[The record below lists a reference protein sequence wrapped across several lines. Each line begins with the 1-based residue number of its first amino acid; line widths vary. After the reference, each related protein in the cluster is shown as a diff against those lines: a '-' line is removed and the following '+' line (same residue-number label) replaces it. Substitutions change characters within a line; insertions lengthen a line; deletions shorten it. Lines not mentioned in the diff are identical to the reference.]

1 MFSIQRPS
9 GLTSPHSSGC
19 NLMLVLPITACT
31 LVSWCFYCTLSA
43 PEICIHS
50 PTPSLQRDTIIKASL
65 SIPLQTCSIL
75 MAGVAFHGPFY
86 RLFHTYLPAFLSLLR
101 SSFHPSIHHISI
113 RLTQLPLVL
122 VCELLRELAPS
133 LTFLC
138 LAPSIM
144 LHKLM

>member
-9 GLTSPHSSGC
+9 GLTSPHSGC

-65 SIPLQTCSIL
+65 SILLQTCSIL
-75 MAGVAFHGPFY
+75 MAGVAFHGPFH
-86 RLFHTYLPAFLSLLR
+86 RLSHTYLLLSFLSSVLP
-101 SSFHPSIHHISI
+101 SIHPSIHHISI

-122 VCELLRELAPS
+122 VCKLLRELAPS
-133 LTFLC
+133 LTHF
-138 LAPSIM
+138 SM
-144 LHKLM
+144 LGTKYNAS